1 MGSTIKTISKHTKY
15 SDIFILGG
23 IMEQKIIR
31 IDLEGVNCYLCKAG
45 DSFILI
51 DTGGH
56 LTMDK
61 QYTDRRDKLIN
72 KLEVVGCRP
81 GNLKLIVLTHGD
93 SDHTANAAFL
103 RERYESKI
111 AMHSSDVELVANPT
125 LEKVMENC
133 KYKSLVYKVVFKL
146 MKNPMTRMTLK
157 VINDFEKFNPDILL
171 NEGDSLMEYGFD
183 VKVLHTPGHTLGSIA
198 VITKD
203 GELISGDTFA
213 NIDKPATAPNASDFL
228 SLHTSADRL
237 KAMNIK
243 MVYPGHGAP
252 FEFKQTGL

>member
-1 MGSTIKTISKHTKY
+1 
-15 SDIFILGG
+15 
-23 IMEQKIIR
+23 MEQKIIR

-45 DSFILI
+45 DNFILL

-56 LTMDK
+56 LVRDK
-61 QYTDRRDKLIN
+61 QYTDRREKLLN
-72 KLEVVGCRP
+72 ELEVVGCRP

-93 SDHTANAAFL
+93 IDHTANAAFL
-103 RERYESKI
+103 RERYGSKI

-133 KYKSLVYKVVFKL
+133 QYESLVYKMVFKL
-146 MKNPMTRMTLK
+146 MKKPMTKMILK
-157 VINDFEKFNPDILL
+157 VINDFEKFSPDILL

-183 VKVLHTPGHTLGSIA
+183 AKVLHMPGHTLGSIA
-198 VITKD
+198 VITEG

-213 NIDKPATAPNASDFL
+213 NMGKPATAPNASDFT

-243 MVYPGHGAP
+243 RVYPGHGAP
-252 FEFKQTGL
+252 FEF